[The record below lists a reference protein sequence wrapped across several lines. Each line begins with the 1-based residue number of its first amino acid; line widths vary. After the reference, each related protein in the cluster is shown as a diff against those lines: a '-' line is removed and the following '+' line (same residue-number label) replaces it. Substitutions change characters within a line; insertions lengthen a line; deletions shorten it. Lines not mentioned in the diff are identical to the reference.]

1 MKLPQKD
8 ADLFYKLMWGLQFFV
23 NQQRKIL
30 PGILSLEDYIALPS
44 QKKIDVRD
52 HLWAKA
58 SIIDDYVSQN
68 PNGLRADDLAIV
80 RKWKGFISGA
90 FQMFRYLKKHAIFIG
105 EDSTVYAV
113 LSLYDYFKDM
123 FPGHPTPIN
132 VDAVLLPFKGHIVYD
147 GMLKMF
153 PIFWGKNVR
162 AELNDTYMRAKQ
174 NGHIVTTLESDQAI
188 PAIPQPRPKR
198 DWSPMAEEVVRM
210 SEKMRGN
217 DAVENAALGLLRASV
232 RLTEAVAKGNRDLY
246 EMRQMQHTA
255 WKALKR
261 VDTSVKRSQP

>member
-23 NQQRKIL
+23 NQQLKIL

-44 QKKIDVRD
+44 QKKVDVRD

-80 RKWKGFISGA
+80 RKWKGFISGT
-90 FQMFRYLKKHAIFIG
+90 FQMFRYLKKHAIFISA
-105 EDSTVYAV
+105 DSTVYAV

-153 PIFWGKNVR
+153 PDLLGKKCSGRIERHLYARQAKRAHCHYAGVR
-162 AELNDTYMRAKQ
+162 SGNSGDSSTKTQERLEF
-174 NGHIVTTLESDQAI
+174 NG
-188 PAIPQPRPKR
+188 
-198 DWSPMAEEVVRM
+198 
-210 SEKMRGN
+210 
-217 DAVENAALGLLRASV
+217 
-232 RLTEAVAKGNRDLY
+232 
-246 EMRQMQHTA
+246 
-255 WKALKR
+255 
-261 VDTSVKRSQP
+261 

>member
-90 FQMFRYLKKHAIFIG
+90 FQMFRCLKKHAIFIG

-123 FPGHPTPIN
+123 FPG
-132 VDAVLLPFKGHIVYD
+132 
-147 GMLKMF
+147 
-153 PIFWGKNVR
+153 
-162 AELNDTYMRAKQ
+162 
-174 NGHIVTTLESDQAI
+174 
-188 PAIPQPRPKR
+188 
-198 DWSPMAEEVVRM
+198 
-210 SEKMRGN
+210 
-217 DAVENAALGLLRASV
+217 
-232 RLTEAVAKGNRDLY
+232 
-246 EMRQMQHTA
+246 
-255 WKALKR
+255 
-261 VDTSVKRSQP
+261 SVKRSQP